1 MSLSAAEKAKLVSE
15 YGSSTTDTG
24 STEVQVALLTTD
36 INKLTEHFK
45 THTKDFHS
53 KQGLIRKVNLRRK
66 LLAYLKGISTDRYAK
81 LIARLGLR
89 G

>member
-1 MSLSAAEKAKLVSE
+1 MSLSAAEKAKLVSD
-15 YGSSTTDTG
+15 YGNSSADTG
-24 STEVQVALLTTD
+24 SVDVQIALLTTD

-45 THTKDFHS
+45 LHVKDFHS

-66 LLAYLKGISTDRYAK
+66 LLAYLKRSSFDRYTK
-81 LIARLGLR
+81 LITSLKIR